1 MANFWSDSENEAIVK
16 DYFVMLEYEQTGV
29 AFSKADHWR
38 NLMAIIDRTKGAI
51 ERKHMNISAAMDTL
65 GLPYIDGYKP
75 NTHLQHA
82 LFKAVVSHLN
92 ETPDLYDLLTG
103 KSETLNNHTMPSTSE
118 KAIIFDEVPPQQETL
133 EQYLP
138 KSIES
143 IVNKLEPPAER
154 DARNKDLGKAGEW
167 LVFEYERHRLLT
179 IGRKDLSESV
189 RWVAR
194 DDGDGYGYDIRSFD
208 GKGDEADLERYMEV
222 KTTNGSRKT
231 PFYITTN
238 ELSVSEKWPDAYRVI
253 RLYDFQ
259 RQVRAFRLAPPLEK
273 HVSLTPT
280 IFRASF

>member
-1 MANFWSDSENEAIVK
+1 MAGNWTPDEIEVIVK
-16 DYFVMLEYEQTGV
+16 DYFVMLELEQKGI
-29 AFSKADHWR
+29 AFNKTKHRLD
-38 NLMAIIDRTKGAI
+38 LMAIIDRTKGAI

-75 NTHLQHA
+75 YRHLQHA
-82 LFKAVVSHLN
+82 LFKAVVSHLK
-92 ETPDLYDLLTG
+92 EVPGLYDRLKG
-103 KSETLNNHTMPSTSE
+103 NSETLKNHTMLSTSE
-118 KAIIFDEVPPQQETL
+118 KAIIFDEAPPQQETL

-167 LVFEYERHRLLT
+167 LVFEYERHRLQT

-231 PFYITTN
+231 PFYLTTN
-238 ELSVSEKWPDAYRVI
+238 ELRVSEKWPDAYRVI

>member
-1 MANFWSDSENEAIVK
+1 MAGNWTADEIEVIVK
-16 DYFVMLEYEQTGV
+16 DYFVMLELEQKGI
-29 AFSKADHWR
+29 AFSKTEHRLD
-38 NLMAIIDRTKGAI
+38 LMETIDRSEGAI

-75 NTHLQHA
+75 YRNLQHA
-82 LFKAVVSHLN
+82 LFEAVVSHLK
-92 ETPDLYDLLTG
+92 EMPGLYDRLKG
-103 KSETLNNHTMPSTSE
+103 NSETLKNHTMLSTSE
-118 KAIIFDEVPPQQETL
+118 KAIIFDEAPPQQETL

-154 DARNKDLGKAGEW
+154 DARNKDLGKAGES
-167 LVFEYERHRLLT
+167 LVYEYERHRLQT

-238 ELSVSEKWPDAYRVI
+238 ELRVSEKWPDAYRVI

-259 RQVRAFRLAPPLEK
+259 RQVRAFRLTPPLEK